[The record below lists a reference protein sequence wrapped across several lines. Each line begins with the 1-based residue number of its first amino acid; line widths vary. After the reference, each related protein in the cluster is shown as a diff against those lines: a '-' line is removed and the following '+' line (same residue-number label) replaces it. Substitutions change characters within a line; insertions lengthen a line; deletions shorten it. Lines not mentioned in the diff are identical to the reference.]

1 VPYPFAHPAAV
12 LPLVQPLGR
21 FAAPSALVIGS
32 VVPDLW
38 TFVPFVDRAT
48 SHSVAGLFWFCL
60 PAGLAGYVLFHLV
73 LKRPLIALVSP
84 RLAAF
89 TSAGLPPARWSAVA
103 VSVFAGAVTHLAW
116 DALTHAN
123 DDIEAGG
130 HNWPQHASTLLGS
143 AILAWWVWR
152 KVRRATPAVSGERLS
167 ARARALTITAL
178 AAATASAAWLSVSGF
193 PSPADVAA
201 LRQLLRTAASAA
213 VVGLTLAL
221 FVYCAIWRL
230 GKKR

>member
-73 LKRPLIALVSP
+73 LKQPLIALLSP

-103 VSVFAGAVTHLAW
+103 VSVFAGAITHLAW

-123 DDIEAGG
+123 DDIGSGA
-130 HNWPQHASTLLGS
+130 HNWSQHASTVLGS
-143 AILAWWVWR
+143 AILVGWLWR
-152 KVRRATPAVSGERLS
+152 KLRSAPRGAFDPSLS
-167 ARARALTITAL
+167 PLARAVTITAL
-178 AAATASAAWLSVSGF
+178 AAATASAAWLAVSGVEN
-193 PSPADVAA
+193 PVDITA

-213 VVGLTLAL
+213 AAGLTLGL
-221 FVYCAIWRL
+221 FVYSAIWQL

>member
-73 LKRPLIALVSP
+73 LKQPLIALLSP
-84 RLAAF
+84 RLAGF
-89 TSAGLPPARWSAVA
+89 TSPALPRAPWYTVL
-103 VSVFAGAVTHLAW
+103 VSVFVGAVTHVAW
-116 DALTHAN
+116 DELTHWAEYPRTYN
-123 DDIEAGG
+123 L
-130 HNWPQHASTLLGS
+130 PQHISTALGS
-143 AILAWWVWR
+143 AILVWWLWR
-152 KVRRATPAVSGERLS
+152 KLRRVPSAAFDASLS
-167 ARARALTITAL
+167 PLARAVIVTAL
-178 AAATASAAWLSVSGF
+178 AAASAIAAWLAASGVAN
-193 PSPADVAA
+193 PADLTA
-201 LRQLLRTAASAA
+201 LRQLLRTAAPAGIA
-213 VVGLTLAL
+213 GLTLGL
-221 FVYCAIWRL
+221 FVYCAIWQL